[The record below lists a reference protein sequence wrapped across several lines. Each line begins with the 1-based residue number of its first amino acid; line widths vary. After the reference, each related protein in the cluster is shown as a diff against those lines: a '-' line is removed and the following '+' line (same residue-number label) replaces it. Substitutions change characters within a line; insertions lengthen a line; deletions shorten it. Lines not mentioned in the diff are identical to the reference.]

1 MLDTLG
7 MRIEKVQ
14 MDSGLGIVA
23 FSKSI
28 GCGHTTLS
36 EYKYDRKL
44 PPLRTILN
52 ICNVYNIDANWLLFG
67 EKEEYEGQYV
77 LNVCKRRAID

>member
-14 MDSGLGIVA
+14 LDSGLGCTA
-23 FSKSI
+23 FAKSI
-28 GCGHTTLS
+28 NCSHVRLS
-36 EYKYDRKL
+36 QYKYDKVM
-44 PPLRTILN
+44 PPLHVIMN

-77 LNVCKRRAID
+77 LSVCKRRAID

>member
-14 MDSGLGIVA
+14 MDNGLGIAA
-23 FSKSI
+23 FSSSI
-28 GCGHTTLS
+28 ECSHTALS
-36 EYKYDRKL
+36 NYKYDRCM
-44 PPLRTILN
+44 PPLHVIMN

-77 LNVCKRRAID
+77 LSVCKRRAID